1 MSSACQYQKF
11 ILEDVFMKFGEKLK
25 LLRQQAKWTQEQA
38 ARQIGVSKIY
48 ELCKKYPKQSSLYAK
63 IADLYNVTVDYLLT
77 NEEQLIADAAIR
89 GGAKAKREV
98 QTLVSQLG
106 GLFAGGELTEN
117 DKDKVMRAINDLYWD
132 AKLKNKKYSSK
143 KK

>member
-1 MSSACQYQKF
+1 MSIPKIYFRGCFYEIRRKTKTAAAAGKMDARTSRVSTRTYQN
-11 ILEDVFMKFGEKLK
+11 
-25 LLRQQAKWTQEQA
+25 
-38 ARQIGVSKIY
+38 Y
-48 ELCKKYPKQSSLYAK
+48 ELCKMYPKQSSLYAK

>member
-38 ARQIGVSKIY
+38 ARQIGVSTRTYQNY
-48 ELCKKYPKQSSLYAK
+48 ELCKMYPKQSSLYAK

-89 GGAKAKREV
+89 GGAKANGRSKRSF
-98 QTLVSQLG
+98 LSLAAF
-106 GLFAGGELTEN
+106 LPAEN
-117 DKDKVMRAINDLYWD
+117 SPKMTKI
-132 AKLKNKKYSSK
+132 K
-143 KK
+143 

>member
-1 MSSACQYQKF
+1 M
-11 ILEDVFMKFGEKLK
+11 
-25 LLRQQAKWTQEQA
+25 
-38 ARQIGVSKIY
+38 
-48 ELCKKYPKQSSLYAK
+48 YPKQSSLYAK

>member
-38 ARQIGVSKIY
+38 ARQIGVSTRTYQNY
-48 ELCKKYPKQSSLYAK
+48 ELCKMYPKQS
-63 IADLYNVTVDYLLT
+63 ADLYNVTVDYLLT

-117 DKDKVMRAINDLYWD
+117 DKDNVMRAFNDLYWD
-132 AKLKNKKYSSK
+132 GNFKNKKYSSNMK
-143 KK
+143 

>member
-1 MSSACQYQKF
+1 MF
-11 ILEDVFMKFGEKLK
+11 FMKFGEKLK
-25 LLRQQAKWTQEQA
+25 LLRRQAKWTQEQA
-38 ARQIGVSKIY
+38 ARAIGVSTRTYQNY
-48 ELCKKYPKQSSLYAK
+48 ELCRMYPKQSNLYTK
-63 IADLYNVTVDYLLT
+63 IADIYNVTIDYLLT
-77 NEEQLIADAAIR
+77 NEEQLIADAAVR

-132 AKLKNKKYSSK
+132 AKLNNRKYGSK